1 MTPTE
6 IKQLCEKYGF
16 VPSKNYGQ
24 NYLISEMP
32 VKKMVEEV
40 QIGAEDTVVE
50 IGPGFGV
57 LTFALAE
64 KAQRVLAFE
73 IEKRLEPY
81 WQVEVEKYPN
91 VEIVWGNVLH
101 NWEEYT
107 KDLKKFKVVANV
119 PYQITSDILR
129 IVLTGKNRPET
140 LAIMVQKEVAE
151 RICAVP
157 GRDGSDV
164 SLLTVIS
171 HYFGKPRIVTRVS
184 AGSFW
189 PAPKVDSAVLMISDI
204 KKPDFAD
211 EAVFLRVVKAGFSA
225 KRRQL
230 AANLSGQLKIPR
242 PKLVEAM
249 ENCKISPTAR
259 AEELSVG
266 EWKELVAEI
275 SKYLNQK

>member
-1 MTPTE
+1 MIPTE

-24 NYLISEMP
+24 NYLISDVP
-32 VKKMVEEV
+32 VKKMIEAG
-40 QIGAEDTVVE
+40 QIGEKDVVLE
-50 IGPGFGV
+50 VGPGFGV

-64 KAQRVLAFE
+64 RAKRVVAFE
-73 IEKRLEPY
+73 IEKRLESY
-81 WQVEVEKYPN
+81 WAEECVKHPN
-91 VEIVWGNVLH
+91 IEIVCGNALT
-101 NWEEYT
+101 NWDEYT
-107 KDLKKFKVVANV
+107 KELTDFKVVANV
-119 PYQITSDILR
+119 PYQITSDIVR
-129 IVLTGKNRPET
+129 TVLTGKNRPSS
-140 LAIMVQKEVAE
+140 LLFMVQKEVAE

-164 SLLTVIS
+164 SLLTVITQ
-171 HYFGKPRIVTRVS
+171 YFGRPKSIANVS

-204 KKPDFAD
+204 KKADFVA

-249 ENCKISPTAR
+249 EKCKISPTAR

-266 EWKELVAEI
+266 EWKELVVEI
-275 SKYLNQK
+275 SDYFNQK